1 MSKRFRTSEIKRFI
15 TSSIES
21 VIVMCLYKQYK
32 LLCSTCTIIDLFID
46 YVYHVLT
53 APDDEPKHEANVK
66 QKSH

>member
-1 MSKRFRTSEIKRFI
+1 
-15 TSSIES
+15 
-21 VIVMCLYKQYK
+21 MCLYKQYK

-66 QKSH
+66 QKHT